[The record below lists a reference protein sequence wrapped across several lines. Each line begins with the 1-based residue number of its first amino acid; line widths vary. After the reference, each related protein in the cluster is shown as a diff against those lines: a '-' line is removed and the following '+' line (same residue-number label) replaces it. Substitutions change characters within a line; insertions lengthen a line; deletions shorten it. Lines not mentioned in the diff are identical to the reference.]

1 VSELEINLKVEGIQ
15 RVLFI
20 VKTILIQIA
29 NMAGMSDAEVQGQ
42 IAHMIAF
49 IDQEASE
56 KVEEIDA
63 KAEEE
68 FNLEKGRLVQ
78 QARAKIMEIYEK
90 KEKSIDLQVK
100 ISNSN
105 LKNAARLKL
114 LKKKEE
120 LMNEFYDKNV
130 ADAKRVVSQDP
141 ARYKT
146 VMIQLTV
153 QSLSRLLEPKVT
165 VRVRQQDVNLMK
177 SIAQECESQLKNSTQ
192 GKYETKITVD
202 EENFLNPDLIGG
214 VELYA
219 MGDRIFMVNTLDAR
233 IKRIFHENMPG
244 IRESL
249 FGANPNRKFKD

>member
-1 VSELEINLKVEGIQ
+1 
-15 RVLFI
+15 
-20 VKTILIQIA
+20 
-29 NMAGMSDAEVQGQ
+29 MAGMSDAEVQGQ

-100 ISNSN
+100 IQNSN
-105 LKNAARLKL
+105 LKNASRLKL

-120 LMNEFYDKNV
+120 LMSEFFDKNV
-130 ADAKRVVSQDP
+130 EEARRMVRNDP
-141 ARYKT
+141 SKYKDCL
-146 VMIQLTV
+146 IKLTV
-153 QSLSRLLEPKVT
+153 QGLIRLLEPKVK
-165 VRVRQQDVNLMK
+165 VVVRQQDLSIMK
-177 SIAQECESQLKNSTQ
+177 SIAAECESQVKNLTK
-192 GKYETKITVD
+192 GKYQVKLHID
-202 EENFLNPDLIGG
+202 EQNFLNPECIGG
-214 VELYA
+214 VDLYA
-219 MGDRIFMVNTLDAR
+219 HGDKIFMTNTLDER
-233 IKRIFHENMPG
+233 IRRIFQEKMPA

>member
-1 VSELEINLKVEGIQ
+1 
-15 RVLFI
+15 
-20 VKTILIQIA
+20 
-29 NMAGMSDAEVQGQ
+29 MAGMSDVEVQGQ

-100 ISNSN
+100 IQNSN
-105 LKNAARLKL
+105 LKNAARLRL

-120 LMNEFYDKNV
+120 LMNEFYENNV
-130 ADAKRVVSQDP
+130 EEAKRIVKADP
-141 ARYKT
+141 AKYKDT
-146 VMIQLTV
+146 LIKLTV
-153 QSLSRLLEPKVT
+153 QALTRLLEAKVT
-165 VRVRQQDVNLMK
+165 VRVRQQDLAIMK
-177 SIAQECESQLKNSTQ
+177 SVAAECESQFKNVTQ
-192 GKYETKITVD
+192 GKYQCKITVD
-202 EENFLNPDLIGG
+202 EVNYLQAELIGG
-214 VELYA
+214 VVLLCH
-219 MGDRIFMVNTLDAR
+219 GDKISMINTLDDRVAR
-233 IKRIFHENMPG
+233 IFEERMPA

-249 FGANPNRKFKD
+249 FGPNPNRKFKD

>member
-1 VSELEINLKVEGIQ
+1 
-15 RVLFI
+15 
-20 VKTILIQIA
+20 
-29 NMAGMSDAEVQGQ
+29 MSDVEVQGQ

-100 ISNSN
+100 IQNSN
-105 LKNAARLKL
+105 LKNAARLRL

-120 LMNEFYDKNV
+120 LMNEFYEKNV
-130 ADAKRVVSQDP
+130 EDARRIVKSDP
-141 ARYKT
+141 AKYKDT
-146 VMIQLTV
+146 LIKLTV
-153 QSLSRLLEPKVT
+153 QALTRLLEAKVT
-165 VRVRQQDVNLMK
+165 VRVRQADLALMK
-177 SIAQECESQLKNSTQ
+177 SIAGECESQFKNI
-192 GKYETKITVD
+192 TKGNYQCKLTID
-202 EENFLNPDLIGG
+202 EVNYLQAELIGG
-214 VELYA
+214 VVLLCH
-219 MGDRIFMVNTLDAR
+219 GDKISMINTLDDRVAR
-233 IKRIFHENMPG
+233 IFEERMPA

-249 FGANPNRKFKD
+249 FGPNPNRKFKD

>member
-1 VSELEINLKVEGIQ
+1 
-15 RVLFI
+15 
-20 VKTILIQIA
+20 
-29 NMAGMSDAEVQGQ
+29 MSDAEVQGQ

-78 QARAKIMEIYEK
+78 QARAKVMEIYEK

-130 ADAKRVVSQDP
+130 QEAKRMVSQD
-141 ARYKT
+141 AGKYKN

-153 QSLSRLLEPKVT
+153 QALARLLEPKVT
-165 VRVRQQDVNLMK
+165 VCVRQQDVGLMK
-177 SIAQECESQLKNSTQ
+177 SIAQECESQLKNMTK
-192 GKYETKITVD
+192 GKYESKIIVD
-202 EENFLNPDLIGG
+202 EENFLSADLIGG
-214 VELYA
+214 VELSA
-219 MGDRIFMVNTLDAR
+219 MGGRIFMVNTLDDR
-233 IKRIFHENMPG
+233 IKRIFHEKMPG

-249 FGANPNRKFKD
+249 FGANPNRKFRD

>member
-1 VSELEINLKVEGIQ
+1 
-15 RVLFI
+15 
-20 VKTILIQIA
+20 
-29 NMAGMSDAEVQGQ
+29 MAGMSDAEVQGQ

-90 KEKSIDLQVK
+90 KEKSIHLQVK
-100 ISNSN
+100 IQNSN

-120 LMNEFYDKNV
+120 LMNEFYDQNV
-130 ADAKRVVSQDP
+130 AEAKRAVQADAS
-141 ARYKT
+141 RYKDT
-146 VMIQLTV
+146 MIKLTV
-153 QSLSRLLEPKVT
+153 QVLTRLLESKVT
-165 VRVRQQDVNLMK
+165 VRVRQQDLGLMK
-177 SIAQECESQLKNSTQ
+177 QIAKECESQFKNVTK
-192 GKYETKITVD
+192 GKYDVAMTID
-202 EENFLNPDLIGG
+202 EDNFLPADLIGG
-214 VELYA
+214 VVVTA
-219 MGDRIFMVNTLDAR
+219 MGGRISVSNTLDDR
-233 IKRIFHENMPG
+233 IKRIFHERMPQ

-249 FGANPNRKFKD
+249 FGANPNRKFRD